1 MNDVLYKNGQIYT
14 VDDSRSWAE
23 AVAVKDGRITFVGS
37 NEDAKGIEAAE
48 VIDLDGKML
57 LPGFIEAHGH
67 VTWGAIDSLFKISLF
82 GAEDAQYYIDT
93 IKKNS

>member
-57 LPGFIEAHGH
+57 LPGFI
-67 VTWGAIDSLFKISLF
+67 
-82 GAEDAQYYIDT
+82 
-93 IKKNS
+93 

>member
-67 VTWGAIDSLFKISLF
+67 VT
-82 GAEDAQYYIDT
+82 
-93 IKKNS
+93 

>member
-67 VTWGAIDSLFKISLF
+67 VIPKQGILGRLLEILRFH
-82 GAEDAQYYIDT
+82 
-93 IKKNS
+93 